1 MSLQQIFGWGTL
13 RLALAGLIGA
23 HGWHRA
29 LTGGVEPF
37 GQWLDNQGWP
47 MGVLIAVAITA
58 FEIIGTLFLALNR
71 YVTLICLG
79 YVGIYATGVAILHA
93 KVGWFVVGPGRN
105 GAEFSALLIL
115 VLLSVAVH
123 HWPSRR

>member
-1 MSLQQIFGWGTL
+1 MSLQQIFRLQYL
-13 RLALAGLIGA
+13 RLAVAGLIGA

-37 GQWLDNQGWP
+37 GQWLDNHGWP

-71 YVTLICLG
+71 YVTLVCLG
-79 YVGIYATGVAILHA
+79 YVGILCHRRSHFTRQ
-93 KVGWFVVGPGRN
+93 K
-105 GAEFSALLIL
+105 SAGLLWGQAVTVLNL
-115 VLLSVAVH
+115 VLY
-123 HWPSRR
+123 